1 MGKVFFDVE
10 TKKSFQETGGRK
22 EDLLVSCAV
31 LFSEG
36 QEKFIYF
43 RENQVEDLIEDLF
56 SASCVV
62 GFNIL
67 GFDYYVLK
75 PYTEKDLFS
84 LPTLDLMK
92 ELQKELGFRLSLGNL
107 ALENLGK
114 GKKGSGLDAI
124 KWYRE
129 GKIDKLLEYC
139 EYDVQITK
147 ELYELGKEQ
156 KFLCYR
162 DKAKGERREVK
173 VSW

>member
-1 MGKVFFDVE
+1 MGRVFFDVE
-10 TKKSFQETGGRK
+10 TKKSFQETGGKK
-22 EDLLVSCAV
+22 EDLVVSCAAA
-31 LFSEG
+31 FSE
-36 QEKFIYF
+36 EENRFIHF
-43 RENQVEDLIEDLF
+43 RDNQVQELIENLF
-56 SASCVV
+56 SASLVI

-84 LPTLDLMK
+84 LPTLDLMR
-92 ELQKELGFRLSLGNL
+92 ELQKELGFRLSLDHL

-139 EYDVQITK
+139 EYDVEITK
-147 ELYELGKEQ
+147 ELYELGKKQ
-156 KFLCYR
+156 GFLYYR
-162 DKAKGERREVK
+162 DKIKGEKKKVK
-173 VSW
+173 CLW

>member
-1 MGKVFFDVE
+1 MNKVFFDVE

-22 EDLLVSCAV
+22 EELLVSCAV
-31 LFSEG
+31 IFSEETQG
-36 QEKFIYF
+36 FIHF

-92 ELQKELGFRLSLGNL
+92 ELQKELGFRLSLDHL

-129 GKIDKLLEYC
+129 GKIDQLLEYC
-139 EYDVQITK
+139 EYDVQITR
-147 ELYELGKEQ
+147 ELYNLGKEQ
-156 KFLCYR
+156 GFLYYR
-162 DKAKGERREVK
+162 DKSKRERREVN